1 MTYVVDLL
9 AKCKKNSEQNI
20 YPCTCKQPPE
30 LQNSLSPKKIR
41 IQYATKKQKKCIGVS
56 SIYIYIALQ

>member
-20 YPCTCKQPPE
+20 YPRTCKQPPE

-41 IQYATKKQKKCIGVS
+41 IQYATKK
-56 SIYIYIALQ
+56 